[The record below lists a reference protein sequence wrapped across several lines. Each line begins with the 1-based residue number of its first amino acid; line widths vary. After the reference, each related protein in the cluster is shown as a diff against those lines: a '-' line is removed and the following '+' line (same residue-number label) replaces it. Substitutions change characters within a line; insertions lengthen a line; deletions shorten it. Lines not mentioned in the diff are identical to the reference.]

1 MIAGLCS
8 EPFVLEI
15 MRIVNTLIGLLK
27 IAVPLILIVII
38 MINVGKGIVEGEEE
52 LNKAIKGSISKLI
65 AAILIF
71 FVPTIVVSVFKLTLP
86 NSEFLDCLTVKT
98 KEDISKVYVSRIEE
112 YIRRASESLSVE
124 DYDSAKGL
132 LTRIKD
138 DMKKQEYSE
147 KLSQIEDAIY
157 VNEIERF
164 IAKAEQT
171 LDDNDYLSAYEYLNN
186 IKDETKRTEYAN
198 RLALVK
204 EQIDEINRKKMFAST
219 GLGKD
224 IEAKE
229 ELIEACR
236 WVLNQDKVN
245 IRLHTCTNE
254 EYRYTNPEK
263 ELPGGAVE
271 LSAGNA
277 NAKETITLAEYQK
290 GVFFGEERVDVSQD
304 SRNAYMI
311 IYRTVFVHNTVH
323 YAIRAKRDPL
333 SPGTEITYT
342 AGSCAQNYRN
352 SQRVS
357 KYESG
362 KNKKEIDDTVEQT
375 KYLVVA
381 NDTGN
386 SAGETTDV
394 RYHSYTGIEQQIE
407 AAGKNG
413 TNYVKII
420 EEVIKSGNDDAHFYK
435 NARVYDC
442 RNLLEN
448 GKLKMN

>member
-1 MIAGLCS
+1 MIAGICS

-38 MINVGKGIVEGEEE
+38 MIDVGKGITDGEEE

-65 AAILIF
+65 ASIIIF

-86 NSEFLDCLTVKT
+86 NSEFVDCLTVKT
-98 KEDISKVYVSRIEE
+98 KEDINNIYVGRIEE
-112 YIRRASESLSVE
+112 YIEKAEQTLSVK

-138 DMKKQEYSE
+138 
-147 KLSQIEDAIY
+147 
-157 VNEIERF
+157 
-164 IAKAEQT
+164 
-171 LDDNDYLSAYEYLNN
+171 
-186 IKDETKRTEYAN
+186 ETKRAEYAS

-277 NAKETITLAEYQK
+277 KAKETITLAEYQK

-362 KNKKEIDDTVEQT
+362 KYKKEIDDTVEQT

-420 EEVIKSGNDDAHFYK
+420 EEVIKSGNDDAHSYK

-448 GKLKMN
+448 GILKMN